1 MRFPIRSAVGIR
13 HVAHR
18 NAADLAGV
26 WIGETLQDG
35 DSDGD
40 ARMIVLH
47 ARPSPGFRAAVDAI
61 FGAGAVVHVD
71 EAEPLDAVADD
82 IRVLLHVLTPVT
94 AGFIAS
100 APNLRLI
107 QKLGVGVNTI
117 ALDAARGTG
126 VAVCNMPG
134 TNSQA
139 VAEMALSLMMAV
151 MRRTCFFDARTR
163 AGEGWTA
170 DPSELDSVG
179 EICGRTVGLVGFGDS
194 AQRLAPALAALGA
207 RVVYTARG
215 QRDGPFDYWPLDRLV
230 AQADVVSLHVPL
242 TDETRGIIDP
252 LAMKKG
258 AVLVNTARGELV
270 EEARLVEALASGH
283 LRGAG
288 LDVFAREPIPA
299 VSALLALPNV
309 VLAPHIAWLTPET
322 LVRSLSVAQ
331 ENCRRLDAGEALLHR
346 VV

>member
-1 MRFPIRSAVGIR
+1 MTG
-13 HVAHR
+13 
-18 NAADLAGV
+18 
-26 WIGETLQDG
+26 
-35 DSDGD
+35 GD
-40 ARMIVLH
+40 ADIVEGLRAARPIILH

-61 FGAGAVVHVD
+61 FGAGVVVHVD

-94 AGFIAS
+94 EAFIAS
-100 APNLRLI
+100 APKLKLI

-117 ALDAARGTG
+117 ALDAARAHG

-139 VAEMALSLMMAV
+139 VAEMALSLMLAV
-151 MRRTCFFDARTR
+151 MRRTCFFDARMR

-179 EICGRTVGLVGFGDS
+179 EIAGRTVGLVGFGDS
-194 AQRLAPALAALGA
+194 ARRLAPVLAALGA

-215 QRDGPFDYWPLDRLV
+215 ARDGPYDYWPLDRLV
-230 AQADVVSLHVPL
+230 AECDIVSLHVPL
-242 TDETRGIIDP
+242 TDETRGMIDP
-252 LAMKKG
+252 LAMKRG
-258 AVLVNTARGELV
+258 AVLVNTARGGLAD
-270 EEARLVEALASGH
+270 EARLVAALTSGH

-288 LDVFAREPIPA
+288 IDVFGEEPVPPDN
-299 VSALLALPNV
+299 ALLALPNV

-322 LVRSLSVAQ
+322 LTRSLSVAR
-331 ENCRRLDAGEALLHR
+331 ENCRRLAAGGTLLHR
-346 VV
+346 VA

>member
-1 MRFPIRSAVGIR
+1 
-13 HVAHR
+13 
-18 NAADLAGV
+18 
-26 WIGETLQDG
+26 
-35 DSDGD
+35 
-40 ARMIVLH
+40 MIVLH
-47 ARPSPGFRAAVDAI
+47 ARPSPGFREAVDAI
-61 FGAGAVVHVD
+61 FGPGVVVHVD
-71 EAEPLDAVADD
+71 EASPLDAVAPDVT
-82 IRVLLHVLTPVT
+82 VLLHVLTPVT
-94 AGFIAS
+94 PAFIAS
-100 APNLRLI
+100 APKLKLI

-117 ALDAARGTG
+117 ALDTARGAG

-151 MRRTCFFDARTR
+151 LRRTCFFDARTR

-179 EICGRTVGLVGFGDS
+179 EIAGRTVGLVGFGHS
-194 AQRLAPALAALGA
+194 AQRLAPVLAALGA
-207 RVVYTARG
+207 RVVYTARSA
-215 QRDGPFDYWPLDRLV
+215 RDVPYDYWPLDRLL
-230 AQADVVSLHVPL
+230 AGSDVVSLHIPL
-242 TDETRGIIDP
+242 TEETRGAIDP
-252 LAMKKG
+252 FAMKKG

-270 EEARLVEALASGH
+270 DQARLVEALTSGH

-288 LDVFAREPIPA
+288 LDVFAEEPLPRGNPLLDLP
-299 VSALLALPNV
+299 SA

-331 ENCRRLDAGEALLHR
+331 ENCRRLAAGEALLHQ